1 MPFDVLTVSGTGI
14 SQAAHQAVVLGHT
27 AQVQVFNTDRVES
40 RYLAGVPSSR
50 SVRSDS
56 MMVRVMTETAVRRP
70 RGEPGVQPVSGI
82 KRRPHRGNRFW
93 ARGYCVDTVGLDE
106 AKIRAY
112 APALRVDSLLRAAR

>member
-1 MPFDVLTVSGTGI
+1 MSEPILLRWQFLNRRS
-14 SQAAHQAVVLGHT
+14 L
-27 AQVQVFNTDRVES
+27 
-40 RYLAGVPSSR
+40 PSPITR
-50 SVRSDS
+50 I
-56 MMVRVMTETAVRRP
+56 TETAVRRP

-93 ARGYCVDTVGLDE
+93 TRGYCVDTVGLDE